1 MPQEIFPTAIIK
13 AMIPYADTGTAH
25 SLELLLQTDELH
37 TRMGQARASFQ
48 EFREL
53 LSMVGRKGGASA
65 RDAEQEEQG
74 DYELS
79 ASELG
84 SGELSG
90 GIRSRGT
97 GGQMDLEGMIQAV
110 QAVCAPED
118 RQRLEQML
126 MLLRVRRFLYSSR
139 DSSTMLE
146 AFTAFLSPEQKKQM
160 DEMLPFLSM
169 MMEANSA

>member
-1 MPQEIFPTAIIK
+1 MPQELFPTAIIK
-13 AMIPYADTGTAH
+13 AMIPYPDTGTAH

-53 LSMVGRKGGASA
+53 LSMAGRGGAL
-65 RDAEQEEQG
+65 DNGETEEENG
-74 DYELS
+74 GYELA

-84 SGELSG
+84 G
-90 GIRSRGT
+90 GIRSRGI
-97 GGQMDLEGMIQAV
+97 GQQMDLEGMIQAV
-110 QAVCAPED
+110 QAVCSPED
-118 RQRLEQML
+118 RQRLDQML
-126 MLLRVRRFLYSSR
+126 MLLRVRRFLSSSR

-146 AFTAFLSPEQKKQM
+146 ALTAFLSPEQKKQM
-160 DEMLPFLSM
+160 DEMLPLLSM